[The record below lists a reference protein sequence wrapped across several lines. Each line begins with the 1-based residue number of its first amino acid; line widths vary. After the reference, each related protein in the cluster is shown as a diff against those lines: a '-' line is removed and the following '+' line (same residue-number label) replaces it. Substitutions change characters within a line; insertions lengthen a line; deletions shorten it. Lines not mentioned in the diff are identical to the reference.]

1 MKSKKN
7 IYILL
12 PTVLL
17 VWGLIGYRVFAG
29 LDPDKD
35 MVDSMPMTKEF
46 KPLKLVANNNYTIE
60 ANYRDPFL
68 GTLENR
74 VFNKTIPKK
83 VYKQKE
89 EIVFPEILYKGI
101 FSPGDYSKS
110 VFLILI
116 DGEQEMF
123 KLREIHQEVKL
134 ISGDKEKIIV
144 KYKKEKKTY
153 YLKS

>member
-12 PTVLL
+12 PAVLL

-46 KPLKLVANNNYTIE
+46 KPLKLVANTNFKIE

-74 VFNKTIPKK
+74 MSNKTKPKK
-83 VYKQKE
+83 VYLQKE
-89 EIVFPEILYKGI
+89 AVVFPEILYKGI
-101 FSPGDYSKS
+101 FSPGDHSKS

-116 DGEQEMF
+116 DGEQQMF
-123 KLREIHQEVKL
+123 KIKEIHNKVKL
-134 ISGDKEKIIV
+134 LSGDKEKIII